1 MTQDEHSGPLRGTGS
16 PLETATLRALDD
28 LEAALELEPVGPDR
42 FRAGSEPD
50 RFGRIFG
57 GQLLAQAMAAAVA
70 TVPQLPPSGI
80 HALFVRGGDETL
92 PIDLVVDRIRDGRT
106 ITTRQ
111 VSVQQAGRTV
121 LSAMV
126 SFARPDPEA
135 ETDLGADPE
144 VDPESLPL
152 LQDWLPAAPPVAGRI
167 AGVWATVPPPVEM
180 RIGEPPMLM
189 GGDQKPGERTHWMR
203 LPRPVADRPGLHEV
217 LLTYASDYLLVD
229 QAFRNHPEPVC
240 IGTHRGVTVNHS
252 VWLHRPVRFDR
263 WLGHTLR
270 TVSVTGRRGLV
281 QGTVVDETG
290 RHVAST
296 AQEVLISPVG

>member
-16 PLETATLRALDD
+16 PLETAILRSLAH
-28 LEAALELEPVGPDR
+28 LEAVLDLQPTGPDR
-42 FRAGSEPD
+42 FRVGSEPD
-50 RFGRIFG
+50 RFGRVFG
-57 GQLLAQAMAAAVA
+57 GQLLAQAMAAAAA
-70 TVPQLPPSGI
+70 TVEGQPPSAI
-80 HALFVRGGDETL
+80 HALFVRGGDEAV
-92 PIDLVVDRIRDGRT
+92 PIDLVVQRIRDGRS
-106 ITTRQ
+106 ISTRQ
-111 VSVQQAGRTV
+111 VSVEQAGRPV

-126 SFARPDPEA
+126 SFAHPDPETG
-135 ETDLGADPE
+135 TDLGDDPE

-152 LQDWLPAAPPVAGRI
+152 LQDWIPNTPAEARGLAD
-167 AGVWATVPPPVEM
+167 VWATVPPPVEM

-203 LPRPVADRPGLHEV
+203 LPRPVDDRPGLHEL

-229 QAFRNHPEPVC
+229 QAFRNHPEPVA

-252 VWLHRPVRFDR
+252 LWLHRPVHFDR

-281 QGTVVDETG
+281 QGTIVDEAG

-296 AQEVLISPVG
+296 AQEVLISRVG